1 MQGPTNRYSPTRKER
16 EREKRTSSN
25 VRIVY
30 MCNVHVYMRY
40 INNDKQ
46 IHRPCFGYYPLLLPF
61 QLLLPCPSTS
71 SSFNIIGDEQSFSPL
86 AILVQSSPRFTTHRQ
101 QGSNSTRCFLSLQR
115 KRSVSFFLEK
125 ALHISQ
131 KLNSSHLR
139 RIQIHSLLVPHLLL
153 PILCPLWPLCLL

>member
-1 MQGPTNRYSPTRKER
+1 MQGPTNRCSPTRKER

-115 KRSVSFFLEK
+115 KRSVSFFIHTSKEK
-125 ALHISQ
+125 LISF
-131 KLNSSHLR
+131 HLR
-139 RIQIHSLLVPHLLL
+139 RIQIHFLLVPHLLL
-153 PILCPLWPLCLL
+153 PILRPLWSLCLL